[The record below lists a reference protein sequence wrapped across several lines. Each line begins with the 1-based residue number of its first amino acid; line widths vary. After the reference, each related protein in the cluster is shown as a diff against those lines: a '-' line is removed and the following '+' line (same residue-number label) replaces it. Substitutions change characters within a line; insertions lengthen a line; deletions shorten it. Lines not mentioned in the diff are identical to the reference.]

1 MMSTYGLG
9 GGEVIRL
16 QFQDVDWEASTIK
29 AMRPKTG
36 VAFTLPLLPA
46 VAKALAH
53 FLRGGRPRDTPTQHL
68 FVAMRTPFGPLG
80 SSGPIRHIIVKHA
93 KAAGITAPYLG
104 AHVLRHSNAA
114 RQVDLGIRPRVLS
127 DLLGHSDSESI
138 SAYVRIATETSP
150 GRILAGAKM
159 TVVTAARLAADAK
172 DFLRFKRAMGS
183 PYVRAEFDLEGFV
196 RFVERHWGQDGEVR
210 LQEAVTRWCG
220 RVSGRKPVTVAN
232 EFGVVR
238 QLCLYRRRRDL
249 IAFVPEHALAPVKR
263 VDIFPY
269 IFSHEE
275 VRRIIAAASVHH
287 GRFIWAPMLRA
298 LILVLYCT
306 GVRLGEAVRL
316 NMADVDLD
324 RGVLTIQ
331 RSKGRE
337 RIVAIRPDLVEEI
350 QSYLSERRRI
360 VRDRGGRGTGPDI
373 SEIRCFATDYR
384 LGVRCY
390 PAPPEGAQDKA
401 RHRSHRR
408 PPVRVSTCVRRA
420 PADSLGD

>member
-1 MMSTYGLG
+1 
-9 GGEVIRL
+9 
-16 QFQDVDWEASTIK
+16 
-29 AMRPKTG
+29 
-36 VAFTLPLLPA
+36 
-46 VAKALAH
+46 
-53 FLRGGRPRDTPTQHL
+53 
-68 FVAMRTPFGPLG
+68 
-80 SSGPIRHIIVKHA
+80 
-93 KAAGITAPYLG
+93 
-104 AHVLRHSNAA
+104 
-114 RQVDLGIRPRVLS
+114 
-127 DLLGHSDSESI
+127 
-138 SAYVRIATETSP
+138 
-150 GRILAGAKM
+150 M

-249 IAFVPEHALAPVKR
+249 IAFVPEHALAPVKESTF
-263 VDIFPY
+263 FPY

-360 VRDRGGRGTGPDI
+360 VRDRGGAEPDQIFLRFNASPLTIGSASDAIRRLLRELKIKPDTGRIGARPYEFRHAFAVHRLTAWAIEGIDIHAKLPELSAYLGHQNILGT
-373 SEIRCFATDYR
+373 EVYLVATPQLLELASSR
-384 LGVRCY
+384 FEEHQR
-390 PAPPEGAQDKA
+390 EG
-401 RHRSHRR
+401 RTPS
-408 PPVRVSTCVRRA
+408 
-420 PADSLGD
+420 